1 MAKKKQSKKST
12 AKPASSQ
19 FVGTLADQLKQAL
32 PVEPQAK
39 PAASPLKPSH
49 AAKTP
54 SKASAAVS
62 ASSPSTPS
70 VAVDELP
77 ERLSDEQLF
86 EHALDQINPQ
96 KIFQGKFVGQGVE
109 LPKPAPSPS
118 GPAQAAAKAAAK
130 AEALAEAEAASQDEA
145 ELREEVQ
152 FVRALGYI
160 DPLGQRDKYHKP
172 KAGTHVSRFDQLRDR
187 GYTTE
192 YPDGL
197 LTPQL
202 PKEGPGLHLVEL
214 DLAQKGL
221 INRFKLHTRQ
231 DACATLNL
239 HGEVLEDALRQ
250 LELFVHQ
257 EHKSGA
263 SYVRLVHGKGLN
275 SEEGKPVLKPAVLQW
290 LEGPGLRYIR
300 GYAPEVGADGNYG
313 SLVVALDTRTA
324 KRPHTK

>member
-1 MAKKKQSKKST
+1 MAKKKQSKKPS
-12 AKPASSQ
+12 AKQASSQ
-19 FVGTLADQLKQAL
+19 FTGTLADQLKAAL
-32 PVEPQAK
+32 PTKPEAK
-39 PAASPLKPSH
+39 PSPASPAKPQPSS
-49 AAKTP
+49 APAPTP
-54 SKASAAVS
+54 EASPALVEA
-62 ASSPSTPS
+62 
-70 VAVDELP
+70 LP
-77 ERLSDEQLF
+77 ARLSDEQLF

-109 LPKPAPSPS
+109 LPKPPKPDA
-118 GPAQAAAKAAAK
+118 AQAQAKAKALADEAAKT
-130 AEALAEAEAASQDEA
+130 EANTESEA

-172 KAGTHVSRFDQLRDR
+172 KPGTHVSRFDQLRDR

-202 PKEGPGLHLVEL
+202 PKDGPGLHFVEL
-214 DLAQKGL
+214 DPAQKGL

-239 HGEVLEDALRQ
+239 HGDVLEDALRQ

-257 EHKSGA
+257 EHKGGA
-263 SYVRLVHGKGLN
+263 SYVRIVHGKGLN

-300 GYAPEVGADGNYG
+300 GYAPEVGVDGNYG

-324 KRPHTK
+324 KRPNTK